1 MSHPQEGSY
10 INNKELDLVKAEY
23 LKFTEFLCSVIGENK
38 FKKSKFWFYQR
49 KVRISRSFLPKLTR

>member
-38 FKKSKFWFYQR
+38 FKKASFGFTKSNLA
-49 KVRISRSFLPKLTR
+49 ISVNLI